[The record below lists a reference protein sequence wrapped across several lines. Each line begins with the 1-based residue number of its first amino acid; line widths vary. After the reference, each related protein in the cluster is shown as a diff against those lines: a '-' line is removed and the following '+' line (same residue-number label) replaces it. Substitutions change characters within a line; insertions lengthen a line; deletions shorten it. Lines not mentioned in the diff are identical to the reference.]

1 VIVPE
6 AKAINQRTHE
16 TLKMRR
22 DDLLKIM
29 ETYRRHNIEIEAERI
44 VGSIAKASQCVAEVP
59 EALMGY
65 PLLRHRD
72 FLASERIGLM
82 RSRMVKEQSKDEI
95 NMRRMK
101 EWGSVVKNVKR
112 VHAAMVSYGNVRVA
126 QNKKISAICARE
138 LRRALSR
145 TSKIN
150 PVLKSKRI
158 HKELTG
164 QIKRTERTARERSK
178 KAEKAEAER
187 IRKEME
193 DKEEER
199 QKKKVEFLLGQ
210 SELFT
215 YFVRNKSAGAE
226 NAEEA
231 VGIQAAIK
239 QVEGLRE
246 FETER
251 MASPAE
257 GEEAVKRVKTEE
269 KAAGQYVAQPRM
281 LKCRLKEYQIKGLSW
296 LVNLYDMGINGILA
310 DDMGLG
316 KTVQS
321 ISLLAYLYET
331 ERIPGPFL
339 VVTPASTLHN
349 WSQEFSKFLPTF
361 RVCHFWGSTAE
372 RREQKKGLRS
382 ANVVVTSYQTAVAD
396 EKVLRKIK
404 WQYMILDEAQA
415 IKSSASQRWR
425 ILLSFK
431 ARNRLLLTGTPIQN
445 SMQELWAL
453 LHFIMPTLFD
463 SLVEFSDWFSKDI
476 ESSATLKKAVDE
488 ESLQRLHTILK
499 PFMLRRHKSDVIHE
513 LGQKTHIDLHC
524 DLSYRQRMLYEEIRK
539 SCSSMEM
546 ENLVM
551 QLKKVCNHPDLFE
564 KLEPTCGLSF
574 ELSDGIGDVVG
585 FGRSKLNVRV
595 PTIVAEDAVERL
607 MQNEAELR
615 KRIRALEEA
624 ALGGEWYLR
633 NSMDFR
639 NGSRVL
645 RSLREVRECSAEPEK
660 SELCRAVG
668 ACVREE
674 AYGCEQLVL
683 HTGCVISSAPKLVSH
698 ARYPECHIEG
708 LYAPLN
714 RIIHVPPLD
723 TFISDSG
730 KLAMLDMLLPG
741 LKAQGHRL
749 LIYFQMT
756 RMIDL
761 MEDYLVKKGYSYLRL
776 DGSSRIANRRDM
788 VKEWQTKDKFIFLL
802 STRAGG
808 LGINL
813 TAADTVI
820 FYDSDWNPTV
830 DQQAMDRAHRL
841 GQTRNVTVYRLITRG
856 TIEEKVIERASQK
869 DEIQKMVIHGNIFEG
884 KHF

>member
-1 VIVPE
+1 
-6 AKAINQRTHE
+6 
-16 TLKMRR
+16 MRKQE
-22 DDLLKIM
+22 LLKIA
-29 ETYRRHNIEIEAERI
+29 EVYKKHNIELNANQIFR
-44 VGSIAKASQCVAEVP
+44 SINRVSQCVVEIP
-59 EALMGY
+59 ESFMDY
-65 PLLRHRD
+65 PLLKHRD
-72 FLASERIGLM
+72 FLADERISSAGAM
-82 RSRMVKEQSKDEI
+82 MTKEQSRDEI
-95 NMRRMK
+95 NMKRMR
-101 EWGSVVKNVKR
+101 EWRNVIKSVKR
-112 VHAAMVSYGNVRVA
+112 MHTALLNYGSTCIA
-126 QNKKISAICARE
+126 QGKKISTLCARE

-158 HKELTG
+158 HRELTG
-164 QIKRTERTARERSK
+164 QIKKTERNAKEKNR
-178 KAEKAEAER
+178 KAEKAESER
-187 IRKEME
+187 IKREME
-193 DKEEER
+193 EKEGQR
-199 QKKKVEFLLGQ
+199 QKRKFEYLLNQ
-210 SELFT
+210 TELFSHFILHKKKGGLGGPGET
-215 YFVRNKSAGAE
+215 GKDMEDAR
-226 NAEEA
+226 
-231 VGIQAAIK
+231 GIEAAIK
-239 QVEGLRE
+239 QVEELKK
-246 FETER
+246 FESDRIRPEIGARAGEKKR
-251 MASPAE
+251 M
-257 GEEAVKRVKTEE
+257 KIEE
-269 KAAGQYVAQPRM
+269 KIGGQYVAQPEL
-281 LKCRLKEYQIKGLSW
+281 LKCKLKEYQVKGLNW
-296 LVNLYDMGINGILA
+296 LVNLYDKGINGILA

-331 ERIPGPFL
+331 EKIGGPFL

-349 WSQEFSKFLPTF
+349 WSQEFAKFLPNF
-361 RVCHFWGSTAE
+361 KVCNFWGSTAE
-372 RREQKKGLRS
+372 RREQKKGLRN
-382 ANVVVTSYQTAVAD
+382 ANVVITSYQTAVTD
-396 EKVLRKIK
+396 EKILKKIK

-425 ILLSFK
+425 TLLSFK
-431 ARNRLLLTGTPIQN
+431 SRNRLLLTGTPVQN

-463 SLVEFSDWFSKDI
+463 SLTEFSDWFSRDI
-476 ESSATLKKAVDE
+476 ETSAILKKAVDE
-488 ESLQRLHTILK
+488 KSLQRLHTILK

-524 DLSYRQRMLYEEIRK
+524 DLSYRQKMLYEDIRR

-574 ELSDGIGDVVG
+574 ELGDGLGDVVG
-585 FGRSKLNVRV
+585 FGRSKLGINI
-595 PTIVAEDAVERL
+595 PSIVAEDAVKRL
-607 MQNEAELR
+607 AINEARLRSRITELEN
-615 KRIRALEEA
+615 AFLEGN
-624 ALGGEWYLR
+624 GGWYLE

-645 RSLREVRECSAEPEK
+645 RSLRKLDSHP
-660 SELCRAVG
+660 SE
-668 ACVREE
+668 
-674 AYGCEQLVL
+674 GCEISEAIRDHIQREIYSCNQLIF
-683 HTGCVISSAPKLVSH
+683 HTSHVITSTPKLTSYRVD
-698 ARYPECHIEG
+698 YPGCRIEG
-708 LYAPLN
+708 LHTSLSK
-714 RIIHVPPLD
+714 IVHVPPLG

-730 KLAMLDMLLPG
+730 KLALLDQLLPK
-741 LKAQGHRL
+741 LKTEGHRL

-841 GQTRNVTVYRLITRG
+841 GQTRDVTVYRLITRG
-856 TIEEKVIERASQK
+856 TIEEKVIERASRK
-869 DEIQKMVIHGNIFEG
+869 DEIQKMVIHGNTFEG
-884 KHF
+884 EHF